1 MDTLYDPQFWNGLW
15 QIIVVNILLS
25 GDNAVVI
32 ALACRNLPDRYRN
45 PAIFAGSAGAV
56 VIRIVFCLI
65 IAWLLAIPAI
75 KLIGG
80 LLLLWI
86 GVKLMVPEHEDGG
99 GGVKGAGNLWGAIQT
114 IVIAD
119 VVMSLD
125 NVIGIVAAAK
135 GDMVLIVI
143 GIVMS
148 VPLIVFGSQL
158 LLKVLNRFPILVI
171 AGAGL
176 LGWLGGE
183 IIAGDVLV
191 HHWIED
197 NTGQWGERIAA
208 AVGAAIVVGLG
219 LYMKR
224 RAEAKVVVEIQEPI
238 REEAGMAAEPIC
250 TLVPYDGSP
259 NAERALNFALRLAKA
274 VPGSRLEIANVQIP
288 VGGAVSMFINEADI
302 KDYHRDEGMKTLAP
316 AIAAAKKAGVPFGH
330 RIGVGQPGPTI
341 AALAKQHKCTQIVM
355 GTRGLGSAMGLLLG
369 SVATDVIHHADVPI
383 TLVK

>member
-15 QIIVVNILLS
+15 QIVVVNILLS

-65 IAWLLAIPAI
+65 IAWLLEIPAI

-86 GVKLMVPEHEDGG
+86 GVKLMVPEDEDGG
-99 GGVKGAGNLWGAIQT
+99 DGVKGAGNLWGAIQT
-114 IVIAD
+114 IIIAD

-125 NVIGIVAAAK
+125 NVIAIVAAAK
-135 GDMVLIVI
+135 GDIVLIVI

-183 IIAGDVLV
+183 IMAGDKLV
-191 HHWIED
+191 HHWIEAAA
-197 NTGQWGERIAA
+197 GRWGEPIAA
-208 AVGAAIVVGLG
+208 VVGAAIVVGLG
-219 LYMKR
+219 TIMKR
-224 RAEAKVVVEIQEPI
+224 RAEAKAVKEVEDLSDDKE
-238 REEAGMAAEPIC
+238 
-250 TLVPYDGSP
+250 D
-259 NAERALNFALRLAKA
+259 
-274 VPGSRLEIANVQIP
+274 
-288 VGGAVSMFINEADI
+288 
-302 KDYHRDEGMKTLAP
+302 
-316 AIAAAKKAGVPFGH
+316 KK
-330 RIGVGQPGPTI
+330 
-341 AALAKQHKCTQIVM
+341 
-355 GTRGLGSAMGLLLG
+355 
-369 SVATDVIHHADVPI
+369 
-383 TLVK
+383 